1 MRKKGMMRIGQ
12 RFVISGELVQ
22 NVAEY
27 RYGWDGGITEHEESK
42 VIVDSRASAEARA
55 LCAWLRRCRVA
66 VRVVY
71 GAIICEGDGS
81 NGWVSVVVQSRGM
94 GIL

>member
-12 RFVISGELVQ
+12 RFVISEQLVQ

-27 RYGWDGGITEHEESK
+27 RYLGWVITEHEESK

-55 LCAWLRRCRVA
+55 LCAWLRRYRVA
-66 VRVVY
+66 VRVLY

-81 NGWVSVVVQSRGM
+81 NGGVSVVVQSRGM

>member
-22 NVAEY
+22 NVTEY
-27 RYGWDGGITEHEESK
+27 RYLGWVITEHEESK

-81 NGWVSVVVQSRGM
+81 NGGVSVVVQSRGM

>member
-22 NVAEY
+22 NVQHL
-27 RYGWDGGITEHEESK
+27 RYLGWGINEHEESK

-55 LCAWLRRCRVA
+55 LCVWLRRCRVA

-71 GAIICEGDGS
+71 GAIIGEGDGS
-81 NGWVSVVVQSRGM
+81 NGGVSLVVQSRGM